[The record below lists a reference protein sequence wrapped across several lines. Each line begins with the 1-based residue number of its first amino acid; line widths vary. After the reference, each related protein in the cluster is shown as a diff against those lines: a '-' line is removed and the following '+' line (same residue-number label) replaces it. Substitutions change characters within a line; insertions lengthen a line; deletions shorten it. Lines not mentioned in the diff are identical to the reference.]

1 MRAARIVYITD
12 EHSSINPG
20 VTTSLNELLL
30 ETSRHTDIFPDIKLI
45 STGHDD
51 YVCVPNTVE
60 HIQLSYSAIGKPWR
74 YPANFQKE
82 CSDIIKNCDIVHIHG
97 AWMGPQLM
105 AAKMAKKMGVPF
117 VITFH
122 GMLEPWHWHD
132 KGILGYYKKFLY
144 WKLVAYPA
152 FKHADTIHAIT
163 PMENGNLQ
171 PLFPSSRIKVI
182 LNAIDVNQIQLHFSD
197 NVETQKPEQIILF
210 LGRLHPKKGADILIR
225 AFALADL
232 STRWRLVIA
241 GPEEVPAYAHV
252 LKQLVAEHNVSN
264 KVNFIGAVYGKEKF
278 KWYKRSWVT
287 VVPSLSE
294 VVGMVNLESLACD
307 TPTITTH
314 ETGLCDWEEGGGIL
328 VHPEVDQLSD
338 ALKTVASWTA
348 DERLRRGKM
357 GLDFVRKR
365 YSLEIVQQ
373 QWVDLYGSLMR
384 EK

>member
-30 ETSRHTDIFPDIKLI
+30 ETSRHTDVFTDIKLI

-51 YVCVPNTVE
+51 YVCVPDTVE
-60 HIQLSYSAIGKPWR
+60 HIRLSYSTIGKPWR
-74 YPANFQKE
+74 YPANFQKK

-105 AAKMAKKMGVPF
+105 AAKMATKTGVPF

-163 PMENGNLQ
+163 PMEKGNLQ
-171 PLFPSSRIKVI
+171 SLFLSSRIKVI
-182 LNAIDVNQIQLHFSD
+182 SNAIDVNQIQLQFSD
-197 NVETQKPEQIILF
+197 DVETQRPESLILF
-210 LGRLHPKKGADILIR
+210 LGRLHPKKGVDILIR

-232 STRWRLVIA
+232 STKWKLVIA
-241 GPEEVPAYAHV
+241 GSEEVPEYV
-252 LKQLVAEHNVSN
+252 RKLKQLLVTHDISGRVD
-264 KVNFIGAVYGKEKF
+264 FIGAVYGKEKF
-278 KWYKRSWVT
+278 EWYKRSWV
-287 VVPSLSE
+287 VAVPSHSE
-294 VVGMVNLESLACD
+294 VVGMVNLEAGACG
-307 TPTITTH
+307 TPTITTKQ
-314 ETGLCDWEEGGGIL
+314 TGLFNWEEGGGLLIEPNEEDLSNALRCVCSWPRSERISRGMKSRML
-328 VHPEVDQLSD
+328 VDNY
-338 ALKTVASWTA
+338 
-348 DERLRRGKM
+348 
-357 GLDFVRKR
+357 
-365 YSLEIVQQ
+365 YSLSIVGK
-373 QWVDLYGSLMR
+373 QWGDLYAELVQ
-384 EK
+384 